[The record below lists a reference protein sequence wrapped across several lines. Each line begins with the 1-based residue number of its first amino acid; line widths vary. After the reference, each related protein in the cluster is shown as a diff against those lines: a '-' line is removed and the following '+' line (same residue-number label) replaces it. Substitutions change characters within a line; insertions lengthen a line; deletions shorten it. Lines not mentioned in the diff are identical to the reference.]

1 MKAASAGVA
10 RRHGMRVGCGH
21 GARTVTMV
29 VVVVVV
35 VAPETG
41 VAPH

>member
-10 RRHGMRVGCGH
+10 RRHGMRVGRDH
-21 GARTVTMV
+21 GARTVTM
-29 VVVVVV
+29 VVVVV